1 MENQFPVGA
10 AHAQLLQDPEVF
22 DATIELENGGIP
34 GVIPAVNA
42 ASAIALMDVF
52 RYACRPTVRG
62 YILSRRKT
70 GDVVAVVS
78 AAKFAEQVV
87 AGTTLKDPPP
97 DKDKM
102 KVPTLEFWDR
112 TQVRPEKPMTDASV
126 KHFVVEIV
134 IDGVV
139 EKQPVT
145 GMTKESVLSLLTQAT
160 CENLPRIS
168 GWNLFDD
175 GGKLVASVPAV
186 AFIGQLADKTGLA
199 KRAADPKAAG
209 WRAVPVVTGTSE
221 EFAEAIEKAK
231 KEGRTPTG
239 K

>member
-1 MENQFPVGA
+1 MENQFRVGA
-10 AHAQLLQDPEVF
+10 ALAQLLQDPEVF

-34 GVIPAVNA
+34 GVIPAINA
-42 ASAIALMDVF
+42 ASAIALMDIF
-52 RYACRPTVRG
+52 RFACRPAVKG
-62 YILSRRKT
+62 YILTRRKT
-70 GDVVAVVS
+70 GEVIAAVS
-78 AAKFAEQVV
+78 AAKFIEQVTK
-87 AGTTLKDPPP
+87 ATTLKDPPP
-97 DKDKM
+97 DKDKL

-112 TQVRPEKPMTDASV
+112 TKVKPEMPMTDTSV
-126 KHFVVEIV
+126 KHFVVEMV
-134 IDGVV
+134 VDGSV

-160 CENLPRIS
+160 CESLPRIA

-175 GGKLVASVPAV
+175 AGKLVASVPAI
-186 AFIGQLADKTGLA
+186 AFIGQLADKTGLS
-199 KRAADPKAAG
+199 KRPADPKAAG